1 MKPICVAVVD
11 DEPVARRRI
20 VRLLGNY
27 REIDVVAECAHASA
41 LADVMR
47 TRAIDAIFVD
57 IEMPGTNGLE
67 AVRRMRE
74 PRPSVVFVT
83 AYSDYAANAFDVD
96 ATDYLVKPVSRERLD
111 IAVCRIQREIAA
123 GKAGEPEAQAA
134 TDSANAPHHLRR
146 LTVSLGRR
154 LMVIECDSI
163 DHVVAYGNY
172 LELHVG
178 ASRYALRRSIA
189 WLESRLDPDMF
200 VRAHRSH
207 LVRIDA
213 IAQARPLQSGRYL
226 LQLKTGETVPSGR
239 LFRDRLRAA
248 LGIRP
253 A

>member
-20 VRLLGNY
+20 VRLLGSY
-27 REIDVVAECAHASA
+27 REIDVVAECAHTSA
-41 LADVMR
+41 LAEVMR

-57 IEMPGTNGLE
+57 IEMPGTSGLE

-83 AYSDYAANAFDVD
+83 AYSEYAANAFDVD

-111 IAVCRIQREIAA
+111 VAVCRIQREIAA
-123 GKAGEPEAQAA
+123 GKTTEPGTPVVA
-134 TDSANAPHHLRR
+134 DSTNILRR

-172 LELHVG
+172 LELRVG
-178 ASRYALRRSIA
+178 ASCYALRRSIA
-189 WLESRLDPDMF
+189 WLESRLDPNVF
-200 VRAHRSH
+200 VRTHRSH

-213 IAQARPLQSGRYL
+213 VAQARPLQSGRYL

-239 LFRDRLRAA
+239 LYRDQLRTA

>member
-20 VRLLGNY
+20 VRLLGGY
-27 REIDVVAECAHASA
+27 RQIDVVAECAHATA
-41 LADVMR
+41 LAEVMH
-47 TRAIDAIFVD
+47 TRPIDAIFVD
-57 IEMPGTNGLE
+57 IEMPGTSGLD
-67 AVRRMRE
+67 AVRGMRE
-74 PRPSVVFVT
+74 PRPSIVFVT
-83 AYSDYAANAFDVD
+83 AYSEYAANAFEVD

-111 IAVCRIQREIAA
+111 VAVCRIQREIAA
-123 GKAGEPEAQAA
+123 GRAAEHEASAI
-134 TDSANAPHHLRR
+134 TDPASAPRHLRR

-172 LELHVG
+172 LKLHVG
-178 ASRYALRRSIA
+178 TSCYALQRSIA
-189 WLESRLDPDMF
+189 WLESRLDPNAF
-200 VRAHRSH
+200 VRTHRSH

-239 LFRDRLRAA
+239 LYRDRLRAA